1 MKKSIAVLG
10 LSCVFFSSFTLTPVS
25 AATESSI
32 KGPAEQKFQD
42 IENYE
47 LSPELKLQ
55 AEKLADEIAQDT
67 LRQEKE
73 LGLRLK
79 LQPYNFSPGSDGVKP
94 TTYPDLTSDFTSLMK
109 ANKNRMKVVKASA
122 DEIAK
127 KSNNPL
133 EGAAAS
139 RAFRYTVFVKLVK
152 SGGPWD
158 YKLKYGYGNKYTFD
172 NRTLTGE
179 DLGNFHFGYVGKA
192 IGFTDFELKGGAGFY
207 QILSG
212 TAEWVYYQTYFD
224 DPRDQEMIQ
233 VGIDYYNKGY

>member
-32 KGPAEQKFQD
+32 KGSAEQQLQD

-109 ANKNRMKVVKASA
+109 ANKNRMKIIDASA
-122 DEIAK
+122 EKIAK
-127 KSNNPL
+127 SSSNPI
-133 EGAAAS
+133 EGAVAS
-139 RAFRYTVFVKLVK
+139 RAYKYTVFTKLVK

-158 YKLKYGYGNKYTFD
+158 YKLKYGPKNTYTFD
-172 NRTLTGE
+172 NRKLTGE

-207 QILSG
+207 QVLSD
-212 TAEWVYYQTYFD
+212 TSEWAYYQTFFD

-233 VGIDYYNKGY
+233 LGIDYYNKGY